1 MHRFL
6 FTSALLLP
14 LGAAA
19 EDLFQVYRDAQRYD
33 AAYSAARLALE
44 AGREKL
50 PQGRALILPTLN
62 LTGSAT
68 RSRFDIDS
76 NDPAISASFVRST
89 NAASYTLTL
98 TQPLYRPQNW
108 YQYEQGEFQVRQA
121 EATFS
126 LAYQDLVI
134 RVSQAYFDGLAAVD
148 TLNLVRAQKAAIS
161 EQLAQAKRNFEV
173 GTATITDTHE
183 AQARY
188 DLSSAQ
194 EIAAINDLES
204 KQRVLQQLT
213 GKVYTE
219 LKRMRGRRQARAAE
233 SGQHGLVGG
242 SGGEAELLG
251 DAIRGFRRGGAA
263 RSAARERGAHADPR
277 HRRQR
282 RPEHRHRHHHHHRR
296 PRRHHR
302 ADRPAARRADLPGRQ
317 PQLQGARGRG
327 AVAQGARRPG
337 EREAHAAL
345 TARQNYLAVINGIAQ
360 VGALEQALVSSQ
372 SALDSNRLGYEVGVR
387 INIDV
392 LNAQQQ
398 LFSTRRDLAVARYNT
413 ITNQLRLKAAAGSLR
428 EEDLEEIN
436 RALER

>member
-1 MHRFL
+1 MRRFL

-14 LGAAA
+14 LAAAA

-50 PQGRALILPTLN
+50 PQGRALVLPTLN

-89 NAASYTLTL
+89 SAASYTLTL

-121 EATFS
+121 EATFG

-134 RVSQAYFDGLAAVD
+134 RVSQAYFDGLAALD

-183 AQARY
+183 AQARF

-219 LKRMRGRRQARAAE
+219 LKRMRGDVKLAPPNPANMDSWVELAEKQNYTVMQSEASAEVARRE
-233 SGQHGLVGG
+233 
-242 SGGEAELLG
+242 
-251 DAIRGFRRGGAA
+251 
-263 RSAARERGAHADPR
+263 
-277 HRRQR
+277 
-282 RPEHRHRHHHHHRR
+282 
-296 PRRHHR
+296 
-302 ADRPAARRADLPGRQ
+302 ARRASAAHMPTLDIVGSVGQSTDTGTITTIVGRDITTAQ
-317 PQLQGARGRG
+317 IGLQLAVPIYQGGSISSK
-327 AVAQGARRPG
+327 
-337 EREAHAAL
+337 EREAAALSLKSRDDLENAKRSAAL